1 VAGPGEE
8 RVYSKRVDEQSQLFA
23 QEQESDLVRA
33 LSEGRRLSYR
43 LYDNAKSGAS
53 GEDLVGSLL
62 EWWSANVHFAARLA
76 ANYWAFVGG
85 LGADLETGATDTVT
99 PVRKFS
105 LDSQVMAPTVLSCW
119 KIGQGM
125 LPATRLPQ
133 GAVTVTKKVSGTAQ
147 STWEV
152 QFDLSG
158 DPPGAQK
165 SGIYCLELATGFPT
179 ALSTSRE
186 YFYFDPQPPG
196 S

>member
-1 VAGPGEE
+1 VAGPNEE

-33 LSEGRRLSYR
+33 LSEGRRLSRR
-43 LYDNAKSGAS
+43 LYDQAKSGAS
-53 GEDLVGSLL
+53 DEDLVGSLL

-76 ANYWAFVGG
+76 TNYWALVGG
-85 LGADLETGATDTVT
+85 LGADLEVGATDTLAPLRKVT
-99 PVRKFS
+99 
-105 LDSQVMAPTVLSCW
+105 LDAQVTAPTVMGCW
-119 KIGQGM
+119 MIGQGT
-125 LPATRLPQ
+125 LPQTRLPQ
-133 GAVTVTKKVSGTAQ
+133 GAVTFTKKVSGTAQ

-158 DPPGAQK
+158 DPPGTQK
-165 SGIYCLELATGFPT
+165 SGIYCLELYTGFPT

-186 YFYFDPQPPG
+186 YFYLDPQPPG

>member
-8 RVYSKRVDEQSQLFA
+8 RVYSKRVGEQSQLFA
-23 QEQESDLVRA
+23 HEQESDLVRA
-33 LSEGRRLSYR
+33 LSESRRLSYS
-43 LYDNAKSGAS
+43 LYDQAKSGAS
-53 GEDLVGSLL
+53 DKDLVGSLL

-85 LGADLETGATDTVT
+85 LGADLEIGATDTVK
-99 PVRKFS
+99 PLRRLS
-105 LDSQVMAPTVLSCW
+105 LDSQVTAPTVLGCW
-119 KIGQGM
+119 KIGQGL

-133 GAVTVTKKVSGTAQ
+133 GAVTFTKKVSGTAQ

-165 SGIYCLELATGFPT
+165 SGTYFLEFSTGFPT
-179 ALSTSRE
+179 ALSISRE
-186 YFYFDPQPPG
+186 YFYLDPQPQG